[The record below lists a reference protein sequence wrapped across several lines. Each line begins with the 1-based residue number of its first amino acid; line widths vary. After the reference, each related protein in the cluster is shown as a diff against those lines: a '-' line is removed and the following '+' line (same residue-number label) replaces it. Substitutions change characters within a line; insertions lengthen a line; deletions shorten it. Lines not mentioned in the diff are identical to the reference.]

1 MPVCNTT
8 ELSGDYRVS
17 VQEFR
22 SWEAEDWDDFRYP
35 DVSVQFD
42 DKTANLTMDAVF
54 SAIPYVQPNVSNWQG
69 PTTSDPGAHGFIQ
82 IRVSGVID
90 AYHSDSLTLEDKT
103 PVWLRTVGFGNDSS
117 NIGYDSGA
125 TKLSFE
131 FTVAVM
137 AIVLSLTM
145 FL

>member
-8 ELSGDYRVS
+8 ELSGDYRVDI
-17 VQEFR
+17 QEFR
-22 SWEAEDWDDFRYP
+22 SWQAEDWDDFRWP
-35 DVSVQFD
+35 EISVMFD

-54 SAIPYVQPNVSNWQG
+54 SASPYVWPNTSNWQG

-90 AYHSDSLTLEDKT
+90 AYHSDSLSLEEKT
-103 PVWLRTVGFGNDSS
+103 PTWLRTVGFGNDSS

-125 TKLSFE
+125 IKLSSKY
-131 FTVAVM
+131 TISIMAVAVGI
-137 AIVLSLTM
+137 AVLL
-145 FL
+145 